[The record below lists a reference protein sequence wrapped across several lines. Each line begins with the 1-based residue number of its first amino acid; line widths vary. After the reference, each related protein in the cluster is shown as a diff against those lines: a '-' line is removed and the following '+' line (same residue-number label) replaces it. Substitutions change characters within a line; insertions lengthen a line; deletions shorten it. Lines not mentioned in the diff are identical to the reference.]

1 MSTMKYNTEEKS
13 EDLEKLKEEAKYNKS
28 TGEFYWLKEKTHR
41 NLDSPIGAN
50 TTSRYKCL
58 TYNQIKYHL
67 HKLAWYFEYGIYPR
81 EQIDHIDQDTYNN
94 SITNL
99 RLVTPRENSKNKP
112 KRRNNTSGIT
122 GVSYDKVSNKW
133 VVRIKNGNKYEN
145 RGRFNSI
152 DEAKQGRDRALAEL
166 GYFENHGRELSK
178 LPYRKV

>member
-1 MSTMKYNTEEKS
+1 MGYMSAMKYNTAEKS
-13 EDLEKLKEEAKYNKS
+13 EDLEKLKEEVKYNKS
-28 TGEFYWLKEKTHR
+28 TGELYWIKAKIHR

-94 SITNL
+94 SIINL

-112 KRRNNTSGIT
+112 KRRDNTSGIT
-122 GVSYDKVSNKW
+122 GVSYDKWSDKW
-133 VVRIKNGNKYEN
+133 VVKIKKW
-145 RGRFNSI
+145 
-152 DEAKQGRDRALAEL
+152 K
-166 GYFENHGRELSK
+166 
-178 LPYRKV
+178 